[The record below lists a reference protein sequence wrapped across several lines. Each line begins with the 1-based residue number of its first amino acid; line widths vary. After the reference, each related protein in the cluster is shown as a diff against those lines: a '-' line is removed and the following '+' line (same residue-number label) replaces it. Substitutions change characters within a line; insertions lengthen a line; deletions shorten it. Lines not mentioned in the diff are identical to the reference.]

1 MLRHYWDYGT
11 VETETFK
18 SWLVLSLLFANVK
31 IFSKKIQPCVC
42 NIPAFHQLTSF
53 SFQLNFRNATLN
65 FAHSRAAKMLDR
77 VLLHFR
83 QVRGRA
89 PAASWPAARPRSWK
103 MSLNFHS
110 VFNGSMSHRSKFFLL
125 QTFFNVLPCV
135 HSKKNLFGP
144 KHFFNDLFFLNMRW
158 GPYIKYVGK
167 GKG

>member
-1 MLRHYWDYGT
+1 MSIRHFWDNAETLLRLRHCTDW
-11 VETETFK
+11 K
-18 SWLVLSLLFANVK
+18 LVLSLLFANVK

-103 MSLNFHS
+103 CHWIFTRFLTGQCRIDLNFFSYKLSLTYCHVYTVRKIYS
-110 VFNGSMSHRSKFFLL
+110 DQN
-125 QTFFNVLPCV
+125 T
-135 HSKKNLFGP
+135 
-144 KHFFNDLFFLNMRW
+144 FFLNLGTMHT
-158 GPYIKYVGK
+158 
-167 GKG
+167 

>member
-11 VETETFK
+11 VQTETFK

-103 MSLNFHS
+103 CHWIFTRFLTGQCRIDLNFFSYKLSLTYCHVYTVRKIYS
-110 VFNGSMSHRSKFFLL
+110 DQN
-125 QTFFNVLPCV
+125 TFFFAHELGTIHWTCWQV
-135 HSKKNLFGP
+135 
-144 KHFFNDLFFLNMRW
+144 
-158 GPYIKYVGK
+158 K